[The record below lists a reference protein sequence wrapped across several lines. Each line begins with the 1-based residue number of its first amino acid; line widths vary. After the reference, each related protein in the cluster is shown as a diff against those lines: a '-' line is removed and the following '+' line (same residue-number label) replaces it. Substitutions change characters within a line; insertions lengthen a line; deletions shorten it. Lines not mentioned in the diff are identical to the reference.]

1 MKYIP
6 FILFISL
13 FFASCENPY
22 EVKEL
27 TIPETIEAKRE
38 LLKTIKTQKQLYS
51 DGLSKI
57 ESNVDELRLAIEDQD
72 PAVIKTTLVTTIPV
86 KKSDFERFTQVQGT
100 IQTDDT
106 AAAVSEVGGRI
117 TRLTVKEG
125 SFVKKGQLIAA
136 IDMEGLDKQVAELQT
151 ALGLANEV
159 YERQKRLWDQNIG
172 SEIQFLQA
180 KNGKERLE
188 KSMETINFQKTKANV
203 YAPISGSV
211 EMVMTKQGE
220 VAGPGVPIVQI
231 LNTSRVN
238 VVAEVPETLLKAVKR
253 GQKIRI
259 EFPALDK
266 EVTIPITQIGRTINP
281 ANRTFKVEAALNNGK
296 GELKPNLLAII
307 HLNDFSAKDVITID
321 QNVIQSGVGGEKYV
335 MTVGANNVAK
345 KTFIKTGESADGQV
359 IITEGLTDE
368 MLLVGKGGRSV
379 AEGDV
384 LEIDK

>member
-1 MKYIP
+1 MKYTP

-13 FFASCENPY
+13 FFIACGGGET
-22 EVKEL
+22 EFA
-27 TIPETIEAKRE
+27 IPDTIEEKRA
-38 LLKTIKTQKQLYS
+38 LLKTIKAEKQGLAEQVS
-51 DGLSKI
+51 TLDGQI
-57 ESNVDELRLAIEDQD
+57 DELKSAIEEQD

-86 KKSDFERFTQVQGT
+86 EKSDLERFTQVQGT
-100 IQTDDT
+100 VQTDDI
-106 AAAVSEVGGRI
+106 ASAVSEVGGRI

-136 IDMEGLDKQVAELQT
+136 IDLEGLDKQVAELQT

-180 KNGKERLE
+180 KNNKERLE

-231 LNTSRVN
+231 LNTSKVN

-253 GQKIRI
+253 GQKIKI
-259 EFPALDK
+259 EFPALEK
-266 EVTIPITQIGRTINP
+266 EVTIPITQVGRTINP
-281 ANRTFKVEAALNNGK
+281 ANRTFKVEAALNNAK

-307 HLNDFSAKDVITID
+307 HINDFSAKDVVIID
-321 QNVIQSGVGGEKYV
+321 QNIIQSGVGGEKYV
-335 MTVGANNVAK
+335 MTVGEGNVAK
-345 KTFIKTGESADGQV
+345 KTFLKTGESAEGQV
-359 IITEGLTDE
+359 IVTEGLTAG
-368 MLLVGKGGRSV
+368 MLLIDKGGRSV

-384 LEIDK
+384 LEIEK